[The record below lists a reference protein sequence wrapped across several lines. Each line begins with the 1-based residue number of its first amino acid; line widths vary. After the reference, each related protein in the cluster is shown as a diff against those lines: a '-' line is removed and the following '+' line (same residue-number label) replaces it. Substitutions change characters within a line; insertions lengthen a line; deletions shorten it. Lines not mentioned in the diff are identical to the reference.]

1 MKNAALKT
9 RPELTGCFPDRR
21 RFRDVDQRC
30 IHGNHTSKSFQEC
43 WSSTL
48 DLGQRQRLQPVVSD
62 CHLMAVQLRSDKGGK
77 VSVGNYIKKKM
88 ISASYHILDCCCKV
102 SRSALRIDRT
112 TLSFCWLL
120 P

>member
-9 RPELTGCFPDRR
+9 RPELTGCFPGRR

-43 WSSTL
+43 WSSTM
-48 DLGQRQRLQPVVSD
+48 DLGQRQRLPPVVSD

-77 VSVGNYIKKKM
+77 VSVGNCIKKNDFSF
-88 ISASYHILDCCCKV
+88 ISHIG
-102 SRSALRIDRT
+102 
-112 TLSFCWLL
+112 LL
-120 P
+120 L